1 MNIVYLII
9 ELLICFS
16 VITYLYKKY
25 SYNGLYVYSTTSL
38 VLSNLMSL
46 KTIDIFDF
54 TLNLG
59 LVPFVSLF
67 IVANIIVQK
76 KGIEEIKNLII
87 VLLITSVLSYII
99 LLLVS
104 KMDSSIINQWTS
116 ASYDNIFINSPRI
129 YFANIVTMLYM
140 LYLNS
145 LLYYYLK
152 KEKNKIWISNIVST
166 VIIHFFATIVFISL
180 AYAITTKI
188 DKIIGMLLIRYI
200 LSIVIGLFGT
210 IIIYINNNIKEK

>member
-1 MNIVYLII
+1 
-9 ELLICFS
+9 
-16 VITYLYKKY
+16 
-25 SYNGLYVYSTTSL
+25 
-38 VLSNLMSL
+38 
-46 KTIDIFDF
+46 
-54 TLNLG
+54 
-59 LVPFVSLF
+59 
-67 IVANIIVQK
+67 
-76 KGIEEIKNLII
+76 
-87 VLLITSVLSYII
+87 
-99 LLLVS
+99 
-104 KMDSSIINQWTS
+104 MDSSIINQWTS
-116 ASYDNIFINSPRI
+116 ASYDNIFINSPKI

-145 LLYYYLK
+145 ILYYYLK

>member
-1 MNIVYLII
+1 MKKHEFTKYEIA
-9 ELLICFS
+9 
-16 VITYLYKKY
+16 TYLRDYNRTLTYAIMNQDVPLYEVFKHHMQVDNRIQY
-25 SYNGLYVYSTTSL
+25 S
-38 VLSNLMSL
+38 
-46 KTIDIFDF
+46 
-54 TLNLG
+54 
-59 LVPFVSLF
+59 
-67 IVANIIVQK
+67 
-76 KGIEEIKNLII
+76 IKDYYYEMISI
-87 VLLITSVLSYII
+87 YEI
-99 LLLVS
+99 LLLS
-104 KMDSSIINQWTS
+104 KFLTILYDNYFDNLLESSINKIS
-116 ASYDNIFINSPRI
+116 IPDNIFINSPKI

-145 LLYYYLK
+145 ILYYYLK

>member
-25 SYNGLYVYSTTSL
+25 SYNGLYVYATTSL

-87 VLLITSVLSYII
+87 VL
-99 LLLVS
+99 
-104 KMDSSIINQWTS
+104 
-116 ASYDNIFINSPRI
+116 
-129 YFANIVTMLYM
+129 
-140 LYLNS
+140 
-145 LLYYYLK
+145 
-152 KEKNKIWISNIVST
+152 
-166 VIIHFFATIVFISL
+166 IIH
-180 AYAITTKI
+180 
-188 DKIIGMLLIRYI
+188 LLM
-200 LSIVIGLFGT
+200 
-210 IIIYINNNIKEK
+210 N